1 MLHPVGMP
9 PITLG
14 DHTMTTQ
21 SWLLAAVIAA
31 FGALTGLAL
40 YEHGYWGIF
49 EFHFPA
55 SAGWQVLTDL
65 VIVCGLA
72 MLWMIH
78 NAKATG
84 RTVWPYLVLTLT
96 GGAFGPLLYLFV
108 GSLRSDTAL
117 ARAR

>member
-1 MLHPVGMP
+1 M
-9 PITLG
+9 
-14 DHTMTTQ
+14 TMQ
-21 SWLLAAVIAA
+21 SWLLAVVMAA

-40 YEHGYWGIF
+40 VEHGYWGIF

-72 MLWMIH
+72 MLWMIQ

-84 RTVWPYLVLTLT
+84 RTVWPYLLLTFT
-96 GGAFGPLLYLFV
+96 GGAFGPLLYLFI
-108 GSLRSDTAL
+108 GSLR
-117 ARAR
+117 RAPAAQLQRG

>member
-1 MLHPVGMP
+1 M
-9 PITLG
+9 
-14 DHTMTTQ
+14 TMQTMIL
-21 SWLLAAVIAA
+21 SVVIVA

-40 YEHGYWGIF
+40 VEHGYWGIF

-72 MLWMIH
+72 MLWMIQ

-84 RTVWPYLVLTLT
+84 RTVWPYLLLTLT
-96 GGAFGPLLYLFV
+96 GGAFGPLLYLLM
-108 GSLRSDTAL
+108 GSLRQGQSPL
-117 ARAR
+117 AQLR